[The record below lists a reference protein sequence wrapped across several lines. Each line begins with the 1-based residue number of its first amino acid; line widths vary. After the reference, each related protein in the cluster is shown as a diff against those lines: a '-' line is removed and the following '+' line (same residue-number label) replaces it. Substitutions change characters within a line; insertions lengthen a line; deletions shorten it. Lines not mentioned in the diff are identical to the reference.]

1 MSKDKKDLIA
11 SIGLFVLA
19 LLLLAGMISY
29 SSYDIGFE
37 TSAPNIHIRNY
48 IGIIG
53 AYTAWAI
60 FKLVGYAG
68 FFIPF
73 LFVVWGIGILA
84 ERLTGKLLYRIL
96 GILFLFSAS
105 SAFFSLT
112 ASPDSVLMVARGG
125 LLGFLLTDRFLLDYL
140 GAMGGYIVT
149 VSLTMLALLV
159 ATEFLI
165 LPVMSILFVK
175 MWAVAEKIGKRRR
188 EKDAAGYAKTEKSVI
203 GPRLRPAVKV
213 EKKTEEGPRAR
224 GQRPGGK
231 EITTEGGPERSR
243 GTNDDRRPKGVPSEV
258 EGRGM
263 IDEERP
269 RINIMPKPVMK
280 SKPAPVKAA
289 KFEQRVVGDY
299 KLPSLDLLDSPAH
312 KLESIFGENL
322 EESAR
327 ILEDTL
333 RDFGIE
339 SRVIDISKGPV
350 ITRYEL
356 QPAPGVKVNRITSLS
371 DDIALTMKA
380 TTVRIV
386 APIPG
391 KSCVGIE
398 VPNADTSMVFLRE
411 ILESSEFQKIAASS
425 KLAMALGKDI
435 SGKSVVTDLGDMP
448 HLLIAGT
455 TGSGKTVC
463 VNSLIMSMVYNAT
476 PEELKFLMVDPKMVE
491 LAIYNGLPHLLCPVV
506 TDAKKVA
513 GALGWVVGEMEVR
526 YKMLA
531 KIAARNITSFN
542 QKSEEKLPYI
552 VVIIDELADLM
563 MIAQEDIE
571 NAITRLAQLSRAV
584 GIHMI
589 LATQRPSVDVVTG
602 VIKANFPARIS
613 FKVAS
618 KVDSRTVLDM
628 NGADKLLGK
637 GDMLFLEPGSPKP
650 VRAQGTFLTD
660 PEIEK
665 VVNFIKAQQEPVYDN
680 EILEQQKKSV
690 SGRGG
695 FEKDEFF
702 DEAVQMVL
710 ETGQASVSMLQ
721 RRLRLGYT
729 RAARIID
736 AMEEEGIIGPF
747 RGSKPR
753 EILIQEYQP
762 KEEITKETINEDK
775 DSTTPNPSRLQ

>member
-1 MSKDKKDLIA
+1 MSKDKKDLIV

-19 LLLLAGMISY
+19 ILLLASMISY

-37 TSAPNIHIRNY
+37 TSTPNIHIRNY

-53 AYTAWAI
+53 SYAAWAI
-60 FKLVGYAG
+60 FKLIGYAG

-84 ERLTGKLLYRIL
+84 ERLTGKTFYRIL
-96 GILFLFSAS
+96 GVLFLFSAS
-105 SAFFSLT
+105 SSFFSLT
-112 ASPDSVLMVARGG
+112 ARPDSVLMVARGG
-125 LLGFLLTDRFLLDYL
+125 LLGFLLTDKFLLDYL
-140 GAMGGYIVT
+140 GAIGGYIVT
-149 VSLTMLALLV
+149 ISLTILALLV

-165 LPVMSILFVK
+165 VPVVSILFMK
-175 MWAVAEKIGKRRR
+175 IWAIADKIGKRRK
-188 EKDAAGYAKTEKSVI
+188 EKKAVGYAKTERVAAS

-213 EKKTEEGPRAR
+213 EKKDAREKTEEE
-224 GQRPGGK
+224 K
-231 EITTEGGPERSR
+231 KI
-243 GTNDDRRPKGVPSEV
+243 KV
-258 EGRGM
+258 E
-263 IDEERP
+263 DEERP
-269 RINIMPKPVMK
+269 RINIMPKPTPK
-280 SKPAPVKAA
+280 PKPAAVKAA
-289 KFEQRVVGDY
+289 KVEPRVVGDY
-299 KLPSLDLLDSPAH
+299 KLPSLELLDSPAR
-312 KLESIFGENL
+312 EPENIFGENL

-339 SRVIDISKGPV
+339 SKVIDISKGPV

-398 VPNADTSMVFLRE
+398 VPNADTSMVFLKE
-411 ILESSEFQKIAASS
+411 ILESSEYQKMAASS

-435 SGKSVVTDLGDMP
+435 SGRAVVTDLGDMP

-463 VNSLIMSMVYNAT
+463 VNSLIMSMIYNAT

-506 TDAKKVA
+506 TDAKKVS
-513 GALGWVVGEMEVR
+513 GALGWVVSEMEAR

-531 KIAARNITSFN
+531 KMTVRNIQAFN

-650 VRAQGTFLTD
+650 IRAQGTFLTD

-665 VVNFIKAQQEPVYDN
+665 VVNFIKSQQEPVYDN

-702 DEAVQMVL
+702 DEAVSMVL

-736 AMEEEGIIGPF
+736 AMEEEGIVGQF

-762 KEEITKETINEDK
+762 TKEESPKEEPES
-775 DSTTPNPSRLQ
+775 STEEAAQ

>member
-1 MSKDKKDLIA
+1 MSKDKKDLIV

-29 SSYDIGFE
+29 SPYDIGFE
-37 TSAPNIHIRNY
+37 TSTPNIHIRNY

-60 FKLVGYAG
+60 FKLIGYAG

-73 LFVVWGIGILA
+73 LFIVWGIGILA
-84 ERLTGKLLYRIL
+84 ERLTGRLLYRIL

-112 ASPDSVLMVARGG
+112 ARPDSVLMVTRGG

-140 GAMGGYIVT
+140 GAVGGYIVT
-149 VSLTMLALLV
+149 ISLTILALLV

-165 LPVMSILFVK
+165 VPVVSILFMK
-175 MWAVAEKIGKRRR
+175 IWAVADKIGKRKR
-188 EKDAAGYAKTEKSVI
+188 EKGATRDAKIEKLAS

-213 EKKTEEGPRAR
+213 EKKMKEGSRFKVQGSR
-224 GQRPGGK
+224 EK
-231 EITTEGGPERSR
+231 EITSDERRTTTKGSPERSR
-243 GTNDDRRPKGVPSEV
+243 GAN
-258 EGRGM
+258 
-263 IDEERP
+263 DEERP
-269 RINIMPKPVMK
+269 RINIM
-280 SKPAPVKAA
+280 SKPAAMPKPALVKAA
-289 KFEQRVVGDY
+289 KVEPRVVGGY
-299 KLPSLDLLDSPAH
+299 KLPSLELLDSPTH
-312 KLESIFGENL
+312 ELGNIFGENL

-339 SRVIDISKGPV
+339 SKVIDISKGPV

-356 QPAPGVKVNRITSLS
+356 QPAPGVKVNRITSLN

-398 VPNADTSMVFLRE
+398 VPNLDTSMVFLRE
-411 ILESSEFQKIAASS
+411 ILESSEFQKMAASS

-506 TDAKKVA
+506 TDAKKVS
-513 GALGWVVGEMEVR
+513 GALGWVVSEMETR

-531 KIAARNITSFN
+531 KIAVRNITAFN
-542 QKSEEKLPYI
+542 QKAEEKLPYI

-563 MIAQEDIE
+563 IVAQEDIE

-637 GDMLFLEPGSPKP
+637 GDMLFLDPGSPKP
-650 VRAQGTFLTD
+650 IRAQGTYLTD

-665 VVNFIKAQQEPVYDN
+665 VVNFIKSQQEPVYDN

-690 SGRGG
+690 SARGG

-702 DEAVQMVL
+702 DEAVRMVL

-729 RAARIID
+729 RAARIVD

-753 EILIQEYQP
+753 EILIEEYQA
-762 KEEITKETINEDK
+762 KEETADKEELPPTEQA
-775 DSTTPNPSRLQ
+775 PV

>member
-1 MSKDKKDLIA
+1 MSKDKKDLIV

-19 LLLLAGMISY
+19 ILLLASMISY

-37 TSAPNIHIRNY
+37 TSTPNIHIRNY

-53 AYTAWAI
+53 SYTAWAI
-60 FKLVGYAG
+60 FKLIGYAG

-84 ERLTGKLLYRIL
+84 ERLTGKTFYRIL

-105 SAFFSLT
+105 SSFFSLT
-112 ASPDSVLMVARGG
+112 ARPDSVLMVARGG
-125 LLGFLLTDRFLLDYL
+125 LLGFLLTDKFLLDYL
-140 GAMGGYIVT
+140 GAIGGYIVT
-149 VSLTMLALLV
+149 ISLTILALLV

-165 LPVMSILFVK
+165 VPVVSILFMK
-175 MWAVAEKIGKRRR
+175 IWAIADKIGKRRR
-188 EKDAAGYAKTEKSVI
+188 EKRAVGYAKTERVAGS

-213 EKKTEEGPRAR
+213 EKRAVSD
-224 GQRPGGK
+224 
-231 EITTEGGPERSR
+231 ERRATS
-243 GTNDDRRPKGVPSEV
+243 
-258 EGRGM
+258 
-263 IDEERP
+263 DEEKP
-269 RINIMPKPVMK
+269 RINIMPKPGPK
-280 SKPAPVKAA
+280 PKPAPA
-289 KFEQRVVGDY
+289 KIAKVEPRVVGDY
-299 KLPSLDLLDSPAH
+299 KLPSLDLLNAPTY
-312 KLESIFGENL
+312 ESGNIFGENL

-339 SRVIDISKGPV
+339 SKVIDISKGPV

-356 QPAPGVKVNRITSLS
+356 QPAPGVKVNRITSLN

-398 VPNADTSMVFLRE
+398 VPNADTSMVFLKE
-411 ILESSEFQKIAASS
+411 ILESGEYQKMAASS

-435 SGKSVVTDLGDMP
+435 SGRAVVTDLGDMP

-463 VNSLIMSMVYNAT
+463 VNSLIMSMIYNAT

-506 TDAKKVA
+506 TDAKKVS
-513 GALGWVVGEMEVR
+513 GALGWVVSEMEAR

-531 KIAARNITSFN
+531 KMTVRNIQAFN

-637 GDMLFLEPGSPKP
+637 GDMLFLDPGSPKP
-650 VRAQGTFLTD
+650 IRAQGTFLTD

-665 VVNFIKAQQEPVYDN
+665 VVNFIKSQQEPVYDN

-702 DEAVQMVL
+702 DEAVSMVL

-762 KEEITKETINEDK
+762 TKEDPPKEEPES
-775 DSTTPNPSRLQ
+775 STEEAAQ

>member
-37 TSAPNIHIRNY
+37 TSTPNIHIRNY

-60 FKLVGYAG
+60 FKLIGYAG

-84 ERLTGKLLYRIL
+84 ERLTGRLLYRIL

-112 ASPDSVLMVARGG
+112 ASPNSVLMVARGG

-165 LPVMSILFVK
+165 LPVVSILFMK
-175 MWAVAEKIGKRRR
+175 MWAVVDKIGKRKR
-188 EKDAAGYAKTEKSVI
+188 EKGVAGYVKTEKSI
-203 GPRLRPAVKV
+203 NGPRLRPAVKV
-213 EKKTEEGPRAR
+213 EKQVAGKRS
-224 GQRPGGK
+224 QVIGK
-231 EITTEGGPERSR
+231 EEKEYSQ
-243 GTNDDRRPKGVPSEV
+243 KE
-258 EGRGM
+258 EKLE
-263 IDEERP
+263 EERP
-269 RINIMPKPVMK
+269 RINIMSKPVAK
-280 SKPAPVKAA
+280 SKSVPVKAA
-289 KFEQRVVGDY
+289 KVEPRVVGDY
-299 KLPSLDLLDSPAH
+299 KLPSLEL
-312 KLESIFGENL
+312 FGENL

-339 SRVIDISKGPV
+339 SKVIDISKGPV

-411 ILESSEFQKIAASS
+411 ILESSEFQKMAASS

-513 GALGWVVGEMEVR
+513 GALGWVVGEMESR

-563 MIAQEDIE
+563 MVAQEDIE

-637 GDMLFLEPGSPKP
+637 GDMLFLEPGTPKP

-660 PEIEK
+660 SEIEK

-729 RAARIID
+729 RAARIVD
-736 AMEEEGIIGPF
+736 AMEEEGIIGSF

-753 EILIQEYQP
+753 EILIQEYQY
-762 KEEITKETINEDK
+762 
-775 DSTTPNPSRLQ
+775 

>member
-1 MSKDKKDLIA
+1 MSKDKKDLIV
-11 SIGLFVLA
+11 SIALFVLA
-19 LLLLAGMISY
+19 ILLLAAMISY

-37 TSAPNIHIRNY
+37 TSTPNIHVRNY

-53 AYTAWAI
+53 SYAAWAI
-60 FKLVGYAG
+60 FKLIGYAG

-84 ERLTGKLLYRIL
+84 ERLTGKTFYRIL

-105 SAFFSLT
+105 SSFFSLT
-112 ASPDSVLMVARGG
+112 ARPDSVLMVARGG
-125 LLGFLLTDRFLLDYL
+125 LLGFLLTDKFLLDYL
-140 GAMGGYIVT
+140 GAIGGYIVT
-149 VSLTMLALLV
+149 ISLTILALLV

-165 LPVMSILFVK
+165 VPVVSILFMK
-175 MWAVAEKIGKRRR
+175 IWAMADKIGKRRR
-188 EKDAAGYAKTEKSVI
+188 EKRGVGYAKTERLAAN

-213 EKKTEEGPRAR
+213 EKKDKEGHHDTRTPEHQKEEKFEA
-224 GQRPGGK
+224 
-231 EITTEGGPERSR
+231 
-243 GTNDDRRPKGVPSEV
+243 
-258 EGRGM
+258 
-263 IDEERP
+263 EERP
-269 RINIMPKPVMK
+269 RINIMPKPAPK
-280 SKPAPVKAA
+280 PKPAAVKAV
-289 KFEQRVVGDY
+289 KVEPRVVGDY
-299 KLPSLDLLDSPAH
+299 KLPSLELLDSPPR
-312 KLESIFGENL
+312 EPGNIFGENL
-322 EESAR
+322 EESAG

-339 SRVIDISKGPV
+339 SKVIDISKGPV

-398 VPNADTSMVFLRE
+398 VPNADTSMVFLKE
-411 ILESSEFQKIAASS
+411 ILESSEYQKMAASS

-435 SGKSVVTDLGDMP
+435 SGRSVVTDLGDMP

-463 VNSLIMSMVYNAT
+463 VNSLIMSMIYNAT

-506 TDAKKVA
+506 TDAKKVS
-513 GALGWVVGEMEVR
+513 GALGWVVSEMEAR

-531 KIAARNITSFN
+531 KMTVRNIQAFN

-650 VRAQGTFLTD
+650 IRAQGTFLTD

-665 VVNFIKAQQEPVYDN
+665 VVSFIKAQQEPVYDN

-702 DEAVQMVL
+702 DEAVNMVL

-736 AMEEEGIIGPF
+736 AMEEEGIIGQF

-762 KEEITKETINEDK
+762 TKEEPPKEEPESLTEEAA
-775 DSTTPNPSRLQ
+775 Q